1 MDGDLRKA
9 LTDNL
14 TVSVEIAGKAFGIG
28 RAAAYDACKKGDIP
42 SIRIGGRIAVPTAA
56 LRKMLGIEDKAFA

>member
-1 MDGDLRKA
+1 MDQEVRKA
-9 LTDNL
+9 IEESL

-28 RAAAYDACKKGDIP
+28 RNAAYEACKKGDIP

-56 LRKMLGIEDKAFA
+56 LRKMLRLENNVA